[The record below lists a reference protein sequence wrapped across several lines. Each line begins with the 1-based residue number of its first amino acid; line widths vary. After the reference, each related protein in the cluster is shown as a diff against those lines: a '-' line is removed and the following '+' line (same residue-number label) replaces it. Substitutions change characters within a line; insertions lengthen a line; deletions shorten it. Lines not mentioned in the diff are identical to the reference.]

1 MTVLPR
7 ALNPV
12 AWWLWAIGLAVA
24 ASRTSNPLLLLLIFA
39 VLGLVVALRR
49 PQAPWARGYRFYL
62 LMAGRGHRDRVVF
75 SVVFAAGPS
84 AGDHILFRLPAVPV
98 PSWYAGVRIGG
109 PVSAEAVLTA
119 AVDGVRLACLLCCI
133 GAANTLANPKRAL
146 RVLPGA
152 LYELGAAVT
161 VALSLAP
168 QLVESVARVRA
179 ARRLRGATGQAALAA
194 GGPVRAVRAVRAGLV
209 VGASGRCAASRSRC
223 CTTRWTDRCG
233 WPPRWTPAATAGPV
247 RASPAARRLTAGL
260 MLTGLAGLCLGGYEL
275 LDPTV
280 PHPVGLGGFAVG
292 SVLCVAG
299 LALGG
304 RRVSRSRYRPDPWR
318 WPEWLV
324 VASGIT
330 SAVVLSLNVGYDPA
344 ALNPGFH
351 PLHGRR
357 CRCCPRPRSSWPPS
371 PPWRLRHRRLPGP
384 VELAVARARA
394 RRPADRGEPM
404 IEFDRVGVRYDGAAA
419 PALTNITLRIDEG
432 ELCLV
437 IGSTGSGKST
447 LLGAI
452 NGLVPHFTGGTLAGR
467 VLVDGRDTARFPPRE
482 LADVVGLVGQDPL
495 AGFVTDTVEEE
506 LAYTMEQLAIDPAA
520 MRARC
525 EETLDL
531 LGIADLRRR
540 ALRTCPAASSSGS
553 RSAPR

>member
-1 MTVLPR
+1 VTVLPR

-12 AWWLWAIGLAVA
+12 AWWLWAIGLATA

-62 LMAGRGHRDRVVF
+62 LVACVVIVIRVAF

-109 PVSAEAVLTA
+109 PVSAETVLAA

-179 ARRLRGATGQAALAA
+179 ARRLRGAGGPRWSGRGAAWTDDRGAPATREEGRRHSRGQGRRAGPRRSGGSGGSSSRATTVLRGVAIPVLHDALDRSLRLAA
-194 GGPVRAVRAVRAGLV
+194 AMDARGYGRTGRAG
-209 VGASGRCAASRSRC
+209 
-223 CTTRWTDRCG
+223 
-233 WPPRWTPAATAGPV
+233 PAT
-247 RASPAARRLTAGL
+247 RRLTAAL

-280 PHPVGLGGFAVG
+280 PHPVGLGGFAAG
-292 SVLCVAG
+292 SMLCVAG
-299 LALGG
+299 LVLGG
-304 RRVSRSRYRPDPWR
+304 RRVARSRYRPDPWR
-318 WPEWLV
+318 WPEWV
-324 VASGIT
+324 VTASGIA
-330 SAVVLSLNVGYDPA
+330 SAVVLSLNLGYDPA

-351 PLHGRR
+351 PLQW
-357 CRCCPRPRSSWPPS
+357 PTLPVLPAIAILVAAIAAVAAPPPEVSTSWS
-371 PPWRLRHRRLPGP
+371 PPVPEP
-384 VELAVARARA
+384 VLSAQ
-394 RRPADRGEPM
+394 PT
-404 IEFDRVGVRYDGAAA
+404 GV
-419 PALTNITLRIDEG
+419 
-432 ELCLV
+432 
-437 IGSTGSGKST
+437 ST
-447 LLGAI
+447 
-452 NGLVPHFTGGTLAGR
+452 
-467 VLVDGRDTARFPPRE
+467 
-482 LADVVGLVGQDPL
+482 
-495 AGFVTDTVEEE
+495 
-506 LAYTMEQLAIDPAA
+506 
-520 MRARC
+520 
-525 EETLDL
+525 
-531 LGIADLRRR
+531 
-540 ALRTCPAASSSGS
+540 
-553 RSAPR
+553 